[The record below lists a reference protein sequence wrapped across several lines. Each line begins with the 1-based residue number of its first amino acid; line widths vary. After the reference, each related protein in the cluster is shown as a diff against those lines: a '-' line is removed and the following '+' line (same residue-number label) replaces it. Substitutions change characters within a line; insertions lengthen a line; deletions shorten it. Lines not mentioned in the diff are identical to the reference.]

1 MKAAGRPIS
10 LEESIFFAAPG
21 GAMATT
27 QIVLRGALTE
37 NECLN
42 WSFTRSRSMEEA
54 AAAAIGRA
62 AAAGRVTALQ
72 RNLEE
77 KARVCFAAKP

>member
-1 MKAAGRPIS
+1 
-10 LEESIFFAAPG
+10 
-21 GAMATT
+21 MATT

-54 AAAAIGRA
+54 AASAA
-62 AAAGRVTALQ
+62 
-72 RNLEE
+72 EE
-77 KARVCFAAKP
+77 PPQSGA